1 MEPLELSLFVNNLM
15 FSCGAKALLS
25 HLYMKIL
32 NFETTAMR
40 CKVATE
46 IPGGPDGKKGFLV
59 GKTVQEASYE
69 HLWNHCVMIGITNED
84 ILLRSD
90 DSMVGPGGEIIGLCA
105 QPNYV
110 IQEAD
115 LIMFIGAT
123 STPEVLEDELDAPPD
138 ELDDSGVSQPV

>member
-90 DSMVGPGGEIIGLCA
+90 
-105 QPNYV
+105 
-110 IQEAD
+110 